1 MDLHALV
8 SRSWNDTPIS
18 RRTSDGYVNA
28 TAMCKANAKR
38 WKDYHE
44 SDRCQ
49 TYLDALGSVAGNSG
63 HALIESAKYT
73 YASGLLDILVAILGR
88 AFIKYSV

>member
-18 RRTSDGYVNA
+18 RRTSDGYINA
-28 TAMCKANAKR
+28 TAMCKANKKR
-38 WKDYHE
+38 WSDYRE

-49 TYLDALGSVAGNSG
+49 TYLGALSQTTKIPVFD
-63 HALIESAKYT
+63 LIESRQVKSYRRIW
-73 YASGLLDILVAILGR
+73 LLATLKRLPDQLADR
-88 AFIKYSV
+88 